1 MSKQINFFLL
11 LAFVAVCTACNN
23 ANKPTETV
31 KEQTQDV
38 PTMNAKEMAISDTQ
52 KEKMSMDNGGE
63 KRTISS
69 NKASDKASSK
79 PSNSSGVRD
88 ISSATAGAT
97 NTNTPRTDADRLR
110 QMAAQRQGNGNA
122 QNTSGNLIDAEP
134 APGKADKTPPKAAA
148 VQSTVKNTKV
158 STPTVNTPT
167 QEAPKKMD
175 GAPAHDDW
183 NTLLSANVS
192 SAGKVNYNGFRASQ
206 AQLNA
211 YLDKLKS
218 NPPVASWSRN
228 EKMAYWINAYNAFTV
243 KKIIDNYPLG
253 SIQELSGGK
262 VWDDKWI
269 NIGDKTYS
277 LNEIENGILRPTY
290 KDARIHFAVNC
301 AAKSC
306 PSLHNRAFTAGN
318 LESKLAQLTKK
329 FVNNADFNTIT
340 AGKVTVSKIFDW
352 YSADFGDLK
361 AFLNKYSNTPINAD
375 AAIDYTEYN
384 WSLNE

>member
-1 MSKQINFFLL
+1 MSKQINLFLL
-11 LAFVAVCTACNN
+11 LAIVTVFGACNN
-23 ANKPTETV
+23 ANKPAEAV
-31 KEQTQDV
+31 SEQQQDT
-38 PTMNAKEMAISDTQ
+38 PTMNAKEQAVVDTQ
-52 KEKMSMDNGGE
+52 KEKILQGDSGE
-63 KRTISS
+63 AAAMTAKQASEKMAKGT
-69 NKASDKASSK
+69 KASDTNIIDGEAKPKAS
-79 PSNSSGVRD
+79 
-88 ISSATAGAT
+88 
-97 NTNTPRTDADRLR
+97 TPMTDADRLR
-110 QMAAQRQGNGNA
+110 QRVAEQQTGQSG
-122 QNTSGNLIDAEP
+122 TGNLIDAAP
-134 APGKADKTPPKAAA
+134 AAGKAEKLAQKAK
-148 VQSTVKNTKV
+148 STIKNTKV

-183 NTLLSANVS
+183 NALLSANVS
-192 SAGKVNYNGFRASQ
+192 SAGKVNYNGFRGSQ
-206 AQLNA
+206 AKLNA

-269 NIGDKTYS
+269 NLGDKTYS

-329 FVNNADFNTIT
+329 FVNNTDFNTIT
-340 AGKVTVSKIFDW
+340 ADKVTVSKIFDW

-375 AAIDYTEYN
+375 AALDYTEYN

>member
-11 LAFVAVCTACNN
+11 LAVMTVFAACNN

-31 KEQTQDV
+31 NEQDA
-38 PTMNAKEMAISDTQ
+38 PAMSAKEIAMSDIQ
-52 KEKMSMDNGGE
+52 KQKDKSGTLGE
-63 KRTISS
+63 KATLATKKTAE
-69 NKASDKASSK
+69 NT
-79 PSNSSGVRD
+79 SNSSGLKD
-88 ISSATAGAT
+88 FSSATVGNKT
-97 NTNTPRTDADRLR
+97 NTGNTPMTDADRLR
-110 QMAAQRQGNGNA
+110 QRAAAQSANR
-122 QNTSGNLIDAEP
+122 NLIDAEP
-134 APGKADKTPPKAAA
+134 APGKVEKEKAKA
-148 VQSTVKNTKV
+148 TVKNTKI

-167 QEAPKKMD
+167 IESPSKMGTAPM
-175 GAPAHDDW
+175 HNDW
-183 NTLLSANVS
+183 NALLTQNVS
-192 SAGKVNYNGFRASQ
+192 STGKVNYKGFKG
-206 AQLNA
+206 AQSKLNT
-211 YLDKLKS
+211 YLDKLKN
-218 NPPVASWSRN
+218 NPPAAGWSRN

-243 KKIIDNYPLG
+243 KKIVDNYPLS

-269 NIGDKTYS
+269 NIGTKTYS

-306 PSLHNRAFTAGN
+306 PSLHNRAFTASN
-318 LESKLAQLTKK
+318 LESTLAKQTKK

-340 AGKVTVSKIFDW
+340 AGKVTISKIFDW
-352 YSADFGDLK
+352 YGADFGDLND
-361 AFLNKYSNTPINAD
+361 FLNKYSNTAINAD

>member
-11 LAFVAVCTACNN
+11 LAIITVFAACNN
-23 ANKPTETV
+23 AAKPAETIKDQSQNAPAMSA
-31 KEQTQDV
+31 KEIAMSDNQKIKESGDAMKQNGTLAKKQTA
-38 PTMNAKEMAISDTQ
+38 NAK
-52 KEKMSMDNGGE
+52 
-63 KRTISS
+63 
-69 NKASDKASSK
+69 
-79 PSNSSGVRD
+79 SGAVKD
-88 ISSATAGAT
+88 ISSASLGDRSNAR
-97 NTNTPRTDADRLR
+97 PKTDADKLR
-110 QMAAQRQGNGNA
+110 QRAAAQQSGT
-122 QNTSGNLIDAEP
+122 QTSINDTTDP
-134 APGKADKTPPKAAA
+134 AKIAKNKAKA
-148 VQSTVKNTKV
+148 TVKNTKV
-158 STPTVNTPT
+158 STPTVITPTVNTPSP
-167 QEAPKKMD
+167 EVPKEILSAPT
-175 GAPAHDDW
+175 HEDW
-183 NTLLSANVS
+183 NALLTANVS
-192 SAGKVNYNGFRASQ
+192 NTGKVNYNGFKGSQ
-206 AQLNA
+206 TKLNA

-243 KKIIDNYPLG
+243 KKIVDNYPLG

-269 NIGDKTYS
+269 NIGDKSYS

-318 LESKLAQLTKK
+318 IESKLASLTKK

-352 YSADFGDLK
+352 YASDFGDLK
-361 AFLNKYSNTPINAD
+361 EFLNKYSNTPINAD
-375 AAIDYTEYN
+375 AAVDYTEYN